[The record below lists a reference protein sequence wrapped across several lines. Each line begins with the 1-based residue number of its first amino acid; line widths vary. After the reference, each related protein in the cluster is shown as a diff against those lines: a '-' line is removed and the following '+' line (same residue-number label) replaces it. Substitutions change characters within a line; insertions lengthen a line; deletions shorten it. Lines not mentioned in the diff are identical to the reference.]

1 MKRGTYL
8 RAIGIIELIGFGIG
22 LIVYIVYWF
31 KGVLDSITPFLRF
44 FYFMIIIFFGPAT
57 GVLFLTV
64 ADTYEATY
72 ELYEKS
78 KNKDNNSNN
87 SSVFKEYVVGDIVTS
102 SEPLLSYDKKTQIP
116 ALTTG
121 RVTKIYTDMAEVEFK
136 VEDKTVI
143 ANVPYKSIN
152 KM

>member
-8 RAIGIIELIGFGIG
+8 RIIGVIELIGFGIG
-22 LIVYIVYWF
+22 LVVYIISWF
-31 KGVLDSITPFLRF
+31 KGGLNSITSFLRF
-44 FYFMIIIFFGPAT
+44 LYFMIIIFFGPAT

-78 KNKDNNSNN
+78 KSKDNNSNN

-116 ALTTG
+116 ALSIG

-136 VEDKTVI
+136 IEDKTVV
-143 ANVPYKSIN
+143 ANAPYKAIN
-152 KM
+152 KI